1 MAVSEAKKRANAKWD
16 AAHMKIVGVKLRRET
31 AEEFKE
37 YARQHGTTP
46 NAILKDYI
54 TRLLD
59 GFDPDAAPPEI
70 PGENDL
76 Y

>member
-1 MAVSEAKKRANAKWD
+1 MVSDAQKKARDKWD
-16 AAHMKIVGVKLRRET
+16 AKNMKLVGVRLRRDK
-31 AEEFKE
+31 ADAFRL
-37 YARQHGTTP
+37 YAQQHGTTP

-54 TRLLD
+54 LRLLD